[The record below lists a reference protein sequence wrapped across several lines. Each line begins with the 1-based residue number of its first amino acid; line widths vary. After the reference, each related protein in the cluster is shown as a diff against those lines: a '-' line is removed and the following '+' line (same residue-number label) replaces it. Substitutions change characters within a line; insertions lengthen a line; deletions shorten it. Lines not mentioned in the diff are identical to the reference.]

1 MDRTSK
7 MVRDFETMN
16 VRVKAQSTQKSSGS
30 TIEFEEITLLEYLE
44 YFKNQMLFDN
54 APIAVMTL
62 VQYYKKL

>member
-1 MDRTSK
+1 
-7 MVRDFETMN
+7 MVRDFETMKA
-16 VRVKAQSTQKSSGS
+16 RVKAQSTQKSSGS
-30 TIEFEEITLLEYLE
+30 TLEFEEIALLDYLE

>member
-7 MVRDFETMN
+7 MVRDFETMKK
-16 VRVKAQSTQKSSGS
+16 RVKVQSTHKSSGS
-30 TIEFEEITLLEYLE
+30 TLEFEEITLLEYLE

-62 VQYYKKL
+62 V

>member
-1 MDRTSK
+1 
-7 MVRDFETMN
+7 MVRDFETMK

-30 TIEFEEITLLEYLE
+30 TLEFEEITLLEYLD

-62 VQYYKKL
+62 V